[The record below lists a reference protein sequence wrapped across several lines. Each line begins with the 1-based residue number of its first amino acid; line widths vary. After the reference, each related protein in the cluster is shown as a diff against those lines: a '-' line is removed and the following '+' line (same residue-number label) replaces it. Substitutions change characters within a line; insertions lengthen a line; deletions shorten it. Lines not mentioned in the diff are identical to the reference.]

1 MKIVVLDAS
10 VVLKWYLPDES
21 YGEKALSLL
30 HGYITKELDVLSPS
44 LLEYEVINGLMIA
57 EKRGRVK
64 EEKIFSAIEGF
75 VDLGIRVVNLSR
87 FYSRILKYCSV
98 YKRSVYD
105 ASYLVLAEVEGIS
118 MITADDG
125 LYNSIRKDLKWV
137 KWLGDIG

>member
-1 MKIVVLDAS
+1 MKKVVLDAS
-10 VVLKWYLPDES
+10 VILKWYLPDES

-30 HGYITKELDVLSPS
+30 HGHIAKELDVLSPS

-57 EKRGRVK
+57 QKRGRVK
-64 EEKIFSAIEGF
+64 EEKILSAIEGF
-75 VDLGIRVVNLSR
+75 VELGIRLVNLSR
-87 FYSRILKYCSV
+87 FYARIFKYCSV

-105 ASYLVLAEVEGIS
+105 ASYLALAEVEGIS
-118 MITADDG
+118 LITADEG